1 MNRMKE
7 NNKEPTRRSRRIE
20 NILKQKEQIAVEVL
34 LSLKNAIF

>member
-1 MNRMKE
+1 MKE

-20 NILKQKEQIAVEVL
+20 NRLKQKEQIAVEVL